1 MDQVL
6 EAVTG
11 RELGSRPSGRL
22 RRSGHVPGV
31 LYGQGLEPVNLAVD
45 WPALRRALTSGGGM
59 ATPVRLRVSGKEH
72 LTIIK
77 ELQRHPV
84 RRDVLHVDFLAVDP
98 DAPITVDVPLVITGL
113 DALGASDVDKVV
125 LVLHS
130 LQVTAKPNALPAEIE
145 VDVSHIA
152 DEGTPDEI
160 RVHDLTLPAGVTTDT
175 EGDVIVANLAE
186 PQLLL
191 EEEPEVAEGEEAEGA
206 EGEAAAEGEGA
217 AEGQGAGEAAAGE
230 EG

>member
-1 MDQVL
+1 MSQVL

-22 RRSGHVPGV
+22 RRTGHVPGV
-31 LYGQGLEPVNLAVD
+31 LYGLGMEPVSVAVD
-45 WPALRRALTSGGGM
+45 WPSLRRALTSEGGM

-98 DAPITVDVPLVITGL
+98 DELITVEVPLVISGL
-113 DALGASDVDKVV
+113 DELGTSDAEKVV

-130 LQVTAKPNALPAEIE
+130 IEVTAKPNALPGEIQ
-145 VDVSHIA
+145 VDVSHVA
-152 DEGTPDEI
+152 DEQGGGEI
-160 RVHDLTLPAGVTTDT
+160 RVRDLTLPAGVTTDT
-175 EGDVIVANLAE
+175 DPELVVVSTAE
-186 PQLLL
+186 PEMMI
-191 EEEPEVAEGEEAEGA
+191 EEEPEAAEGEEAEGEAGGEGGA
-206 EGEAAAEGEGA
+206 EGRD
-217 AEGQGAGEAAAGE
+217 QGEASAGE

>member
-1 MDQVL
+1 MSQVL

-31 LYGQGLEPVNLAVD
+31 LYGLGMEPVTVAVE
-45 WPALRRALTSGGGM
+45 WPSLRRALTSGGGM
-59 ATPVRLRVSGKEH
+59 ATPVRLRVAGKEH

-98 DAPITVDVPLVITGL
+98 DELITVEVPLVITGL
-113 DALGASDVDKVV
+113 DELGTSDAGKVV

-130 LQVTAKPNALPAEIE
+130 IEVTAKPNALPAEIQ
-145 VDVSHIA
+145 VDVSHVA
-152 DEGTPDEI
+152 DDEGGNEI
-160 RVHDLTLPAGVTTDT
+160 RVRDLTLPAGVTTDT
-175 EGDVIVANLAE
+175 DPELVVVSAAE
-186 PQLLL
+186 PEMMI
-191 EEEPEVAEGEEAEGA
+191 EEEPAEAAEAEGEAA
-206 EGEAAAEGEGA
+206 EGEAAAEGEGDR
-217 AEGQGAGEAAAGE
+217 EAPAGE

>member
-1 MDQVL
+1 MSQVL

-31 LYGQGLEPVNLAVD
+31 LYGLGMEPVSVAIE
-45 WPALRRALTSGGGM
+45 WPSLRRALTSGGGM
-59 ATPVRLRVSGKEH
+59 ATPVRLRVAGKEH

-98 DAPITVDVPLVITGL
+98 DEPITVEVPLVVAGIEELGTS
-113 DALGASDVDKVV
+113 DAEKVV

-130 LQVTAKPNALPAEIE
+130 IEVTAKPNALPAEIP
-145 VDVSHIA
+145 VDVSHVA
-152 DEGTPDEI
+152 DEGASGEV
-160 RVHDLTLPAGVTTDT
+160 RVGDLVLPAGVTTAADP
-175 EGDVIVANLAE
+175 DLVVISTAE
-186 PQLLL
+186 PELLI
-191 EEEPEVAEGEEAEGA
+191 EEEPAEGEEAEGA
-206 EGEAAAEGEGA
+206 AAEGEEGEAAEGEDR
-217 AEGQGAGEAAAGE
+217 GEAAAGE